1 MTVQQLIE
9 HLQQFPPD
17 LEVWVSDAGYCAGAA
32 KCIAP
37 EKKIAWEADL
47 DGDEVDKEYFYY
59 DEECEDDIETYKHI
73 VLNPK
78 SHGYIK
84 FDGGRSYDKGYSK
97 EIVLLKS
104 TLDE

>member
-1 MTVQQLIE
+1 MKDLHNIQCIHSMTVQQLIE

-17 LEVWVSDAGYCAGAA
+17 LEVWVSDGGYCEGAT

-37 EKKIAWEADL
+37 EKKIAWEAGL
-47 DGDEVDKEYFYY
+47 DGDEVG
-59 DEECEDDIETYKHI
+59 DEW
-73 VLNPK
+73 V
-78 SHGYIK
+78 
-84 FDGGRSYDKGYSK
+84 YDKMSSYWESQGYTEVEHELLSK